1 MKLILVDIEFPAINK
16 KYDFKLD
23 ENTFILELIDQ
34 IGAMVIP
41 MTEKNSEEKLKDMLL
56 CEGERN
62 RILEMDKTL
71 KQCGVGN
78 GSHLV
83 LI

>member
-1 MKLILVDIEFPAINK
+1 MILVDIEFPAINK

-23 ENTFILELIDQ
+23 ENTFIVELIDQ
-34 IGAMVIP
+34 IGNMIVP
-41 MTEKNSEEKLKDMLL
+41 VTEKDYEEKSKDMLL
-56 CEGERN
+56 CEGEQC
-62 RILEMDKTL
+62 RILELNLTL
-71 KQCGVGN
+71 KQCGIRN